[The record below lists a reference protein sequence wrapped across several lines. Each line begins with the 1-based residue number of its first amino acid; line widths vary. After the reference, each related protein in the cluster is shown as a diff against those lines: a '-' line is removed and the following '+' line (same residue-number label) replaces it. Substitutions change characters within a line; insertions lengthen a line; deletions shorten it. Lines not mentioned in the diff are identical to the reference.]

1 MLKKPVQE
9 LSQEKFSKYGTF
21 VNMLNPQTVKISE
34 PPIEF
39 FRDMAQLQLGC
50 QAAPSFSIC
59 RVAKRPLI
67 VDVSEYHNYC
77 GEGILPLDGDI
88 LMHVAPANG
97 GELNTEDIEIF
108 RAPRGTF
115 VTLRPGVWH
124 HAVFAYHTD
133 VVNALIV
140 LPERT
145 YATDCHVYE
154 IPEAQQVAI
163 GS

>member
-1 MLKKPVQE
+1 MLKKPVQD

-21 VNMLNPQTVKISE
+21 VNMLNPQTVKIGA

-59 RVAKRPLI
+59 RVEKRPLI
-67 VDVSEYHNYC
+67 VDTSEYHNHC
-77 GEGILPLDGDI
+77 GEGTLPLDGDI
-88 LMHVAPANG
+88 LIHVAPATA

-108 RAPRGTF
+108 RVPQGTF

-124 HAVFAYHTD
+124 HAAFTWNTD
-133 VVNALIV
+133 SVNVLIV
-140 LPERT
+140 LAERT
-145 YATDCHVYE
+145 YATDCYVHE
-154 IPEAQQVAI
+154 IPAAQRVAI
-163 GS
+163 DS